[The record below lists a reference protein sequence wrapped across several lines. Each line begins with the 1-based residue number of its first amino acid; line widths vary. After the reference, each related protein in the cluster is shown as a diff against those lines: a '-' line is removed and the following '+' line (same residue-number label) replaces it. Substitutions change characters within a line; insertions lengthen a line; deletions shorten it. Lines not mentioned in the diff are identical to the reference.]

1 MFILITVGMIVRR
14 AGLIS
19 QEENRHLNN
28 MVFKVFF
35 SVMMFD
41 NIYRSELTGAVSGRF
56 MGFTLASI
64 AVVYVCALA
73 VALKAT
79 KSPKTR
85 GAMIQAIYRSNFVIM
100 GLPIALNI
108 YGGENL
114 ATTAVMVAVVVPIFN
129 VLAVVTLEVF
139 RGGRPKPLE
148 VARQIIKNPLII
160 GAVCGLIC
168 AAFKIDFPQVIDDLF
183 DDMAGVA
190 TPLALVILGISF
202 EFSQIMECGRNLW
215 IAVIGRLV
223 VVPGLVLTAAAL
235 IGIRDI
241 EFVTLIGVFAA
252 PSAISSYT
260 MAQSMD
266 SDATLAGNA
275 VIMSSMLACGTMLLW
290 IFLFK
295 SLGMF

>member
-1 MFILITVGMIVRR
+1 MLENFVVSINAVLPMFILIAVGMIVRR

-114 ATTAVMVAVVVPIFN
+114 ATTAVMVAVVVP
-129 VLAVVTLEVF
+129 
-139 RGGRPKPLE
+139 RPKPLE

>member
-1 MFILITVGMIVRR
+1 
-14 AGLIS
+14 
-19 QEENRHLNN
+19 

-41 NIYRSELTGAVSGRF
+41 DIYQSEISGAVSGKF
-56 MGFTLASI
+56 MGFTIASI
-64 AVVYVCALA
+64 AVVYFAALA
-73 VALKAT
+73 VALKVT

-100 GLPIALNI
+100 GLPIASNI

-139 RGGRPKPLE
+139 RGEKPRPLKIL
-148 VARQIIKNPLII
+148 RQILKNPLII
-160 GAVCGLIC
+160 GAVLGLIC
-168 AAFKIDFPQVIDDLF
+168 AAFNIEFPQVLDDLF
-183 DDMAGVA
+183 DDMASVA

-202 EFSQIMECGRNLW
+202 EFSQIKECGRNLW
-215 IAVIGRLV
+215 ISVIGRLV
-223 VVPGLVLTAAAL
+223 VVPGVVLTAAAL
-235 IGIRDI
+235 LGFRDI

-275 VIMSSMLACGTMLLW
+275 VIMSSMLACGTMFLW

>member
-1 MFILITVGMIVRR
+1 
-14 AGLIS
+14 
-19 QEENRHLNN
+19 
-28 MVFKVFF
+28 
-35 SVMMFD
+35 
-41 NIYRSELTGAVSGRF
+41 
-56 MGFTLASI
+56 
-64 AVVYVCALA
+64 
-73 VALKAT
+73 
-79 KSPKTR
+79 
-85 GAMIQAIYRSNFVIM
+85 
-100 GLPIALNI
+100 
-108 YGGENL
+108 
-114 ATTAVMVAVVVPIFN
+114 
-129 VLAVVTLEVF
+129 
-139 RGGRPKPLE
+139 
-148 VARQIIKNPLII
+148 
-160 GAVCGLIC
+160 
-168 AAFKIDFPQVIDDLF
+168 
-183 DDMAGVA
+183 MAGVA